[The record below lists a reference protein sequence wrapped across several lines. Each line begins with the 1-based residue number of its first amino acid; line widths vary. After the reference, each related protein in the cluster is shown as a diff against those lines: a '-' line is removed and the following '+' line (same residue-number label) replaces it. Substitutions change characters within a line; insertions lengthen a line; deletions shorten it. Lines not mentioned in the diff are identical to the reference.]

1 MNTLKK
7 FIHYY
12 GPYKTVFFIDLLC
25 AAIISLVDLAYPQI
39 LRSAT
44 KTLFTQDKAIIL
56 QALPWI
62 AIGLFMMYVIQ
73 SFCKYYVSCQ
83 GHIMG
88 AKMERDMRQELFEH
102 YEELSFSYYSQNNS
116 GQMMSKL
123 VSDLFDIS
131 EFAHHGP
138 ENLFISLVKIVGSF
152 IFLFLINKK
161 LALPL
166 IVLVILMFLFSFRQ
180 NQKMQRTFME
190 NRKKIGDVN
199 ASLQDTLSG
208 IRVVQSFT
216 NEEIEKEKFQ
226 KSNHAF
232 LVSKKD
238 NYRCMGEFMSS
249 NLFFQGMM
257 YLVTLVY
264 GGYLIANNEMS
275 AADLAMYALYIGI
288 FISPIQILVELMEMM
303 QKGLSGFRR
312 FLDVMETEP
321 EIQDAPDAVE
331 LKDVKGRVCY
341 EDVSFHYS
349 DDETTVLSHVSIEI
363 PAGKSVALVGPS
375 GGGKTTICS
384 LLPRFYD
391 VTGGRVTVDGQDIRS
406 LTLKSLRSQ
415 IGVVQQDVYL
425 FSGSIRDNIAYGKPD
440 ATEEEIIEAAKCAN
454 IHDFIMELPD
464 QYDTFVGE
472 RGARLSGGQK
482 QRISIARVF
491 LKNPP
496 ILILDEATSALDNE
510 SERWIQHSLEELS
523 KNRTTITIAH
533 RLSTIKNADEI
544 IVITEIGIAERGTH
558 ETLLEKNGIYAGY
571 YNMT

>member
-216 NEEIEKEKFQ
+216 NEEIEKNKFQ

-321 EIQDAPDAVE
+321 EIKDAPDAVE

-544 IVITEIGIAERGTH
+544 IVITENGIAERGTH

-571 YNMT
+571 YNIA

>member
-12 GPYKTVFFIDLLC
+12 GPYKTVFFIDLFC
-25 AAIISLVDLAYPQI
+25 AAIISFVDLAYPQI
-39 LRSAT
+39 LRTAT
-44 KTLFTQDKAIIL
+44 KTLFTQDKNSIL
-56 QALPWI
+56 HALPWI
-62 AIGLFMMYVIQ
+62 GIGLFLMYVIQ
-73 SFCKYYVSCQ
+73 SLCKYYVSYQ
-83 GHIMG
+83 GHMMG
-88 AKMERDMRQELFEH
+88 ANMERDMRQQLFDH

-138 ENLFISLVKIVGSF
+138 ENLFISLIKIVGAF
-152 IFLFLINKK
+152 IFLFFINKK

-166 IVLVILMFLFSFRQ
+166 ILLVILMFLFSFRQ
-180 NQKMQRTFME
+180 NRKMQKTFME
-190 NRKKIGDVN
+190 NRRKIGDVN

-216 NEEIEKEKFQ
+216 NEDVEKEKFR

-232 LVSKKD
+232 LVSKRDYYK
-238 NYRCMGEFMSS
+238 CMGDFMSS

-264 GGYLIANNEMS
+264 GGYLIANNGMS

-321 EIQDAPDAVE
+321 EIKDAPDAVE

-510 SERWIQHSLEELS
+510 SERYIQKSLEELA

-533 RLSTIKNADEI
+533 RLSTIKRSDEI
-544 IVITEIGIAERGTH
+544 IVITEDGIAERGTH
-558 ETLLEKNGIYAGY
+558 ETLLAKNGIYARY
-571 YNMT
+571 YNL